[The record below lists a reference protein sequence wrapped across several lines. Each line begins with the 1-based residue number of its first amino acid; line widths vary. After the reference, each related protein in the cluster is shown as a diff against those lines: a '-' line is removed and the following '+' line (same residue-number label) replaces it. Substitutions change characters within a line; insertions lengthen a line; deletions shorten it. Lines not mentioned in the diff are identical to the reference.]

1 MPEGKHFYEFGPYRL
16 HPAERLLLRN
26 NQTIPLAPK
35 AFDTLLLLVENPGH
49 LLTKDELMKH
59 LWPETFVED
68 VNLAHNISAIRRALE
83 GKNGGEQYIE
93 TVPKGGYRFTAET
106 KKIVREPLST
116 PTQVSSLT
124 ALPVLEPVGSRWSV
138 TRLGVT
144 ASATILV
151 IAIALFLIPRIMKF
165 PAKGALA
172 TPPATTAIRS
182 IAVLPLVNLSSD
194 PSQEY
199 FSDGLTDELITRLAK
214 IGSLQVISRTSV
226 IGYKRS
232 VKKAP
237 DIGDELHVDS
247 IVEGT
252 VERVND
258 RVRIRVQLI
267 RASTD
272 QHIWAESYDREIKDV
287 LQLESD
293 LAREIAQQ
301 IGLRTSEQPT
311 QIARERLV
319 SPDAYENYLKGRYCW
334 NQRTEK
340 GFRNAISYFEQAIA
354 KDPIYAQA
362 YAGIADSYVLLG
374 YYSSLPPQDAYPR
387 AKAAARKAL
396 ELDPMLGEAHT
407 SLAGALQDF
416 DWTWK
421 EVEQEHKRA
430 VELSPG
436 YATAHQWY
444 GNYLNMMGRFEE
456 AQAQIRQA
464 RDLDPLSPIINC
476 NVAWAYH
483 LARNDDRAL
492 EEFQKTKDMDPNFY
506 WAHLGLG
513 RVYVAKKMY
522 TEAISAFERAAELS
536 GSNSMVLSELGH
548 AYAMAGR
555 QRDAYR
561 ILAKLEESSRHR
573 YISAYDMGLVYVGL
587 GQQEA
592 AMDWFERAY
601 REHCRSLQF
610 SRVEPR
616 LDPLRSH
623 ARFQELLKRLNL

>member
-1 MPEGKHFYEFGPYRL
+1 MLEIKHFYEFGPFRL
-16 HPAERLLLRN
+16 DPGERLLLRDGKAVSL
-26 NQTIPLAPK
+26 TPK
-35 AFDTLLLLVENPGH
+35 AFDLLQLLLENSGH
-49 LLTKDELMKH
+49 LLRKDELMQRV
-59 LWPETFVED
+59 WPDAFVEE
-68 VNLAHNISAIRRALE
+68 VNLAQNISAIRRALDAQ
-83 GKNGGEQYIE
+83 NDADQYIE
-93 TVPKGGYRFTAET
+93 TVPKGGYRFIAPTRRIVVEPT
-106 KKIVREPLST
+106 KTIP
-116 PTQVSSLT
+116 PN
-124 ALPVLEPVGSRWSV
+124 PVGGASPVQNPPHGRWRFLRFAAAGAAVVLVSF
-138 TRLGVT
+138 GV
-144 ASATILV
+144 V
-151 IAIALFLIPRIMKF
+151 FVIPRITNR
-165 PAKGALA
+165 AKGH
-172 TPPATTAIRS
+172 TTAPSLNGIHS

-199 FSDGLTDELITRLAK
+199 FSDGLTDELITRLAQ
-214 IGSLQVISRTSV
+214 IGSLQVISRTSI
-226 IGYKRS
+226 IGYKHS

-237 DIGDELHVDS
+237 EIGDELHVDS
-247 IVEGT
+247 IIEGT

-301 IGLRTSEQPT
+301 IGHRAFEQR
-311 QIARERLV
+311 ASERLV

-334 NQRTEK
+334 NQRTEQ

-354 KDPIYAQA
+354 KDPTYAQA

-374 YYSSLPPQDAYPR
+374 YYSSLPPQDAYPH

-396 ELDPMLGEAHT
+396 ELDPMLGDAHT

-456 AQAQIRQA
+456 AQDQIRQA
-464 RDLDPLSPIINC
+464 RDLDPLSLIINC

-483 LARNDDRAL
+483 LARNDERAL

-506 WAHLGLG
+506 WPHLGLG

-522 TEAISAFERAAELS
+522 TDAISAFERATELS

-548 AYAMAGR
+548 AYAVGGR
-555 QRDAYR
+555 KRDAYR
-561 ILAKLEESSRHR
+561 ILAKLEESSRQR
-573 YISAYDMGLVYVGL
+573 YISAYDIGLVYVGL
-587 GQQEA
+587 GQQEE

>member
-1 MPEGKHFYEFGPYRL
+1 MPEEKHFYEFGPFRL
-16 HPAERLLLRN
+16 DPAERLVLRN
-26 NQTIPLAPK
+26 NQTIPLTPK
-35 AFDTLLLLVENPGH
+35 AFETLLLLVENSGH
-49 LLTKDELMKH
+49 LLTKDELMKR
-59 LWPETFVED
+59 LWPETFVEEA
-68 VNLAHNISAIRRALE
+68 NLAQNISAIRRVLDD
-83 GKNGGEQYIE
+83 KNGEAHYIE
-93 TVPKGGYRFTAET
+93 TVAKGGYRFTGET
-106 KKIVREPLST
+106 RKIDREPPKRAAQS
-116 PTQVSSLT
+116 P
-124 ALPVLEPVGSRWSV
+124 EPAADSV
-138 TRLGVT
+138 PELFGRRMSATRIAVV
-144 ASATILV
+144 ASAGIV
-151 IAIALFLIPRIMKF
+151 IIASALFLIPRVVKF
-165 PAKGALA
+165 RAKTEPAAA
-172 TPPATTAIRS
+172 TGIRS
-182 IAVLPLVNLSSD
+182 IAVLPLANLSSD
-194 PSQEY
+194 PAQEY
-199 FSDGLTDELITRLAK
+199 FSDGLTDELITKLAK

-232 VKKAP
+232 VKKLP
-237 DIGDELHVDS
+237 ELGEQLHVDS
-247 IVEGT
+247 ILEGT

-301 IGLRTSEQPT
+301 IGHRASEQPT
-311 QIARERLV
+311 QIARERLI
-319 SPDAYENYLKGRYCW
+319 SPDAYENYLQGRYCW
-334 NQRTEK
+334 NQRTEE

-396 ELDPMLGEAHT
+396 ELDPMLGDAHT

-456 AQAQIRQA
+456 AQAQIRRA
-464 RDLDPLSPIINC
+464 RDLDPLSPVINC
-476 NVAWAYH
+476 NVEWAYH
-483 LARNDDRAL
+483 LARNPDRAL

-506 WAHLGLG
+506 WTHLGLG

-522 TEAISAFERAAELS
+522 TDAISSFERATELS

-548 AYAMAGR
+548 AYAVAGR

-561 ILAKLEESSRHR
+561 ILAKLEESSRQR
-573 YISAYDMGLVYVGL
+573 YISAYDRGLVYVGL
-587 GQQEA
+587 GQQET
-592 AMDWFERAY
+592 AMHWFERAY
-601 REHCRSLQF
+601 QEHCRSLQF